1 MKSFTRI
8 CFFVLVFTT
17 VMAWPQTPSV
27 KNSVKPSSTAPKIP
41 VELQKEAFKAQ
52 SEYLQAES
60 ALEQTP
66 QFKAMTAKREAL
78 TAASQKLMAVCGSDF
93 SLQMDSVSG
102 DPVCLPKPEVPK
114 PTEKK

>member
-1 MKSFTRI
+1 
-8 CFFVLVFTT
+8 
-17 VMAWPQTPSV
+17 MAWPQTPHV
-27 KNSVKPSSTAPKIP
+27 KSSTPPKIP

-60 ALEQTP
+60 VLEQTP

-102 DPVCLPKPEVPK
+102 DPVCFPKPEAPK